1 MVSKLLSDKTS
12 LRGIQQYVVKVCA
25 ERGFAND
32 PVNKMILLTEE
43 VGELAKAFRK
53 KRGMKFS
60 ATTTQTELEEEIA
73 DVLITLLGFAN
84 TLDIDVYDAFVAK
97 EEENRKRVW
106 Q

>member
-1 MVSKLLSDKTS
+1 MTNIPDKNGS
-12 LRGIQQYVVKVCA
+12 LRDLQSYVLKVCE

-43 VGELAKAFRK
+43 LGELARAFRK

-60 ATTTQTELEEEIA
+60 VTTTQTELEEEIA

-97 EEENRKRVW
+97 EEKNRTRTWK
-106 Q
+106 